1 MKQLKRISLVQF
13 YLHEAVDIEVAG
25 ATAFLGPNGSG
36 KSSTLDAIQIAMLGG
51 NQQYT
56 RFNTQSVSTKQR
68 RSLTGYCLGMLRN
81 PEKDSEVI
89 GRARDEART
98 YIMLVFGDDTETE
111 WVSAGIC
118 IEADAETDEHE
129 VKGLFVLPGL
139 ALKADDCI
147 VYDGDDQRP
156 IPFADFREN
165 VREQARNKGRTPIFT
180 DKSSEYVQELLYALN
195 GERMPNA
202 RRFMSSFVK
211 SMTLKNVDSIDQFV
225 RDYVVESNPVDI
237 ATFRKQVEQFIA
249 LRDLIMKTKAR
260 ISRLEGIITDFDRAR
275 QAERRIATLEA
286 IKAIFN
292 AEWLGEKIDDIET
305 QIDTLQD
312 QTKTAQGLAADAKE
326 QRDLKQEDIT
336 QLKVR
341 LESDQN
347 EQLRQRLEDQISSQ
361 HQIITAYQH
370 PEISRANRLITS
382 LRELIDEPVFSEI
395 RSLMS
400 TVVDELVE
408 ARGNENSGSALSESI
423 GKLDGDLAQIRVF
436 SQSNLA
442 LIQKKQ
448 NELGEERDAIRRRIS
463 AAAQTGRLLN
473 DGAARLLEILNR
485 AGMEAKPLSAL
496 LRISDASWAPA
507 LEAYLGGDRDAL
519 IITEGETREA
529 VKLLRQAR
537 QQGIQVNGAAIIQPF
552 HLRNVDTSAKGEEF
566 ALGVF
571 ETDDDTARRF
581 VWQKFGNMRLV
592 DTELELETHPRAI
605 TRDGMLS
612 QGGLTKSIRIAPISD
627 LRIGK
632 EVQDTSRL
640 SRHVS
645 ELQGE
650 LEQLETQRKRVE
662 GLEKALATNANDDD
676 LGVTEKLAEANKVIN
691 LAYQQLKGL
700 DVSHLDELR
709 SLLSAAVSQHS
720 EYDNQYTKHDR
731 LAAGLK
737 EQIGQCGQRKEQLEQ
752 QLPASRQ
759 AEHEAVT
766 NALVDKEWLDSMKD
780 EIERAETSYDL
791 RLKEVDRKLDYHTPR
806 LRKAEEN
813 ASLELARY
821 VQDERLDVQVPHMEW
836 HERYAWTLEE
846 KTKLFNTE
854 LHRYAEEAELARQA
868 SEETLRSDIAMS
880 LHDRFKEMELERRER
895 NKILESCPS
904 FTGGERYKFT
914 AKVVPQYEALVR
926 YINQIAQ
933 EDTNFSLFAENPD
946 EINETLRDLVEAAAD
961 SGNASGVLDYR
972 QFYTFDL
979 DILVDGKRVD
989 RMSNRQ
995 GAGSNGEH
1003 IAPMYVAAGAALA
1016 KAYRLHSNKGKQRG
1030 IGLICLDEAFHG
1042 MDTINAI
1049 ATARFLQSIGLQ
1061 LIMAGPELERTK
1073 LAPVTQ
1079 TIYDLDREGLDLQM
1093 ERTKFK
1099 EAANKLMVSDM
1110 PDENPEVMKGAYQ
1123 QLGLEQPAEYA
1134 VSDNGGQ

>member
-1 MKQLKRISLVQF
+1 VKQLKRISLVQF
-13 YLHEAVDIEVAG
+13 YLHEAVDIDIEG

-68 RSLTGYCLGMLRN
+68 RSLAGYCLGMLRN

-98 YIMLVFGDDTETE
+98 YILMVFGDETE
-111 WVSAGIC
+111 AGWITAGVC
-118 IEADAETDEHE
+118 IEADAESDDHE
-129 VKGLFVLPGL
+129 IKGLFVLPGL
-139 ALKADDCI
+139 ALNANDCI
-147 VYDGDDQRP
+147 VYDGTTRRP

-165 VREQARNKGRTPIFT
+165 AREQARENGRTPIFT

-237 ATFRKQVEQFIA
+237 ATFRTQVEQFST
-249 LRDLIMKTKAR
+249 LRDLIMRTKAR
-260 ISRLEGIITDFDRAR
+260 ISRLEGIISDFDRAR
-275 QAERRIATLEA
+275 QAERRIATLRA
-286 IKAIFN
+286 IRAVFGV
-292 AEWLGEKIDDIET
+292 EWLGEKIDDIGM
-305 QIDTLQD
+305 QLDTLQE
-312 QTKTAQGLAADAKE
+312 QTKKAEAIASDAKE
-326 QRDLKQEDIT
+326 KRDLKQDEIT
-336 QLKVR
+336 QLKIR

-347 EQLRQRLEDQISSQ
+347 EQFRQRLEEQINSQ
-361 HQIITAYQH
+361 RQIITAYKH
-370 PEISRANRLITS
+370 PEISRANRLVS
-382 LRELIDEPVFSEI
+382 ALRELIDYPNFSSI
-395 RSLMS
+395 RDLMI
-400 TVVDELVE
+400 TVVDKLVD
-408 ARGNENSGSALSESI
+408 ARGKEASGSALSESI
-423 GKLDGDLAQIRVF
+423 CQLDGEFSKIRTF
-436 SQSNLA
+436 TKSNLT

-448 NELGEERDAIRRRIS
+448 SELCEECDLIRRRIS
-463 AAAQTGRLLN
+463 AVAQTGRLLN
-473 DGAARLLEILNR
+473 DGAARLLEIL
-485 AGMEAKPLSAL
+485 GHSGLEAKPLSAL
-496 LRISDASWAPA
+496 LNISDQSWAPA

-519 IITEGETREA
+519 IITEGNTREA
-529 VKLLRQAR
+529 VKLLRKAR
-537 QQGIQVNGAAIIQPF
+537 QQGVPINGAAIIQPL
-552 HLRNVDTSAKGEEF
+552 HLRNVDTSDKGIEF

-571 ETDDDTARRF
+571 EADDDTARRF

-592 DTELELETHPRAI
+592 ETELELETHPRAI

-632 EVQDTSRL
+632 EFQDTSQL
-640 SRHVS
+640 SRHAS

-650 LEQLETQRKRVE
+650 VDQLEKQRKRVE
-662 GLEKALATNANDDD
+662 ELEQALAICVNDEEQD
-676 LGVTEKLAEANKVIN
+676 VAEKLAKAKKTIELAN
-691 LAYQQLKGL
+691 QQLKQL
-700 DVSHLDELR
+700 DVSYLDELR
-709 SLLSAAVSQHS
+709 SLLNAAVSQHS
-720 EYDNQYTKHDR
+720 DYESKYTKHDR

-737 EQIGQCGQRKEQLEQ
+737 EQIGQCLNKKESLER
-752 QLPASRQ
+752 QLPEVRQ
-759 AEHEAVT
+759 EEHEAL
-766 NALVDKEWLDSMKD
+766 NGALVDMEWLDSMKD
-780 EIERAETSYDL
+780 EIECAESSYESRIKEVEVKL
-791 RLKEVDRKLDYHTPR
+791 NYHSPRLK
-806 LRKAEEN
+806 KAEEN

-821 VQDERLDVQVPHMEW
+821 VQEERLDVQIPYMEW
-836 HERYAWTLEE
+836 HERYEWALEE

-854 LHRYAEEAELARQA
+854 LHRYEEEAELARLA

-914 AKVVPQYEALVR
+914 AKVVPQYESLVR

-933 EDTNFSLFAENPD
+933 GDDNFSLFVENPD
-946 EINETLRDLVEAAAD
+946 EINETLRGLVEAAAD

-1093 ERTKFK
+1093 ERTQFK
-1099 EAANKLMVSDM
+1099 KAANDLMVSDM
-1110 PDENPEVMKGAYQ
+1110 PDENPEVMRAAYQ
-1123 QLGLEQPAEYA
+1123 QLGLDQPAEHEINK
-1134 VSDNGGQ
+1134 DGEQ

>member
-13 YLHEAVDIEVAG
+13 YLHEAVDIEVEG

-68 RSLTGYCLGMLRN
+68 RNLAGYCLGMLRN

-98 YIMLVFGDDTETE
+98 YIVLVFGNDTKTE

-118 IEADAETDEHE
+118 VEADAETNEHE
-129 VKGLFVLPGL
+129 VKGLFVLPGI

-147 VYDGDDQRP
+147 VYDGNDRRP

-165 VREQARNKGRTPIFT
+165 ARERARKSGRTPIFT

-195 GERMPNA
+195 GERMPNS

-225 RDYVVESNPVDI
+225 RDYVVEANPVDI

-249 LRDLIMKTKAR
+249 LRDLIMRTKAR

-292 AEWLGEKIDDIET
+292 VEWLGEKIDDIET
-305 QIDTLQD
+305 QIDTLKD
-312 QTKTAQGLAADAKE
+312 QTETAEGLATDAKE
-326 QRDLKQEDIT
+326 QRDLKQNEIT

-361 HQIITAYQH
+361 RQIITAYQH
-370 PEISRANRLITS
+370 PEVSRANRLISS
-382 LRELIDEPVFSEI
+382 LRELIDDPSFSAI
-395 RSLMS
+395 RSLMR
-400 TVVDELVE
+400 TVVDELAE
-408 ARGNENSGSALSESI
+408 ARGSEDSGSALSKSI
-423 GKLDGDLAQIRVF
+423 GKLDGDLSQIRVF
-436 SQSNLA
+436 SQTNLTS
-442 LIQKKQ
+442 IQKKQ
-448 NELGEERDAIRRRIS
+448 NELSEERDAIRRRIS

-496 LRISDASWAPA
+496 LRISDPSWAPA

-552 HLRNVDTSAKGEEF
+552 HLRNVDTPAKGEEF

-632 EVQDTSRL
+632 EVQDTSQL
-640 SRHVS
+640 SRHAS

-650 LEQLETQRKRVE
+650 LNQLEKQRTRVE
-662 GLEKALATNANDDD
+662 GLDKALATKSNDDEQ
-676 LGVTEKLAEANKVIN
+676 GVTERLAEANKMID
-691 LAYQQLKGL
+691 LANKQLESL

-709 SLLSAAVSQHS
+709 SLLDAAASLHS
-720 EYDNQYTKHDR
+720 EYERQYTKHDR
-731 LAAGLK
+731 LAAGFK
-737 EQIGQCGQRKEQLEQ
+737 QQIEQRREQKEQLEE
-752 QLPASRQ
+752 QLPAIRH
-759 AEHEAVT
+759 AEKEAVA
-766 NALVDKEWLDSMKD
+766 NPLVNSEWLDSMKD
-780 EIERAETSYDL
+780 EIESSETSYEL
-791 RLKEVDRKLDYHTPR
+791 RLKEVERKIDFHSPR

-821 VQDERLDVQVPHMEW
+821 VQEERLDVQIPDMEW
-836 HERYAWTLEE
+836 HDRHEWALEE
-846 KTKLFNTE
+846 KAKLFNTE
-854 LHRYAEEAELARQA
+854 LHRYEKEAELARQA

-933 EDTNFSLFAENPD
+933 DDNNFSLFAENPD

-1099 EAANKLMVSDM
+1099 EEANKLMVSDM

-1134 VSDNGGQ
+1134 VSNDGGQ